1 MILGRRARG
10 WRPCP
15 CLFRLGSSSVSN
27 LPWPVFSAL
36 SARVHG
42 AMRISGGP
50 ARGRKFARSCDI
62 GVRPPLA
69 RLRQSVFSII
79 QDRIDAS
86 RVLDLFAGSGAFGL
100 EALSRGARH
109 VLFVE
114 QSQGTARNLEE
125 NLRSLGFRSRARVLR
140 ANALAE
146 LAAADADAVFDLV
159 FVDPPFRLFEQP
171 RDREALRAR
180 VQSLLSGSSLA
191 SGGLIVLRTPGDA
204 EPPFDAACSSVRRY
218 GRSSV
223 WLIEKDNPAVDGSTS
238 S

>member
-1 MILGRRARG
+1 
-10 WRPCP
+10 
-15 CLFRLGSSSVSN
+15 
-27 LPWPVFSAL
+27 
-36 SARVHG
+36 
-42 AMRISGGP
+42 MRITGGP
-50 ARGRKFARSCDI
+50 ARGRKFARSGEI

-79 QDRIDAS
+79 QDRIDGS

-114 QSQGTARNLEE
+114 QSQGAARNLEV

-146 LAAADADAVFDLV
+146 LASAAANADAVFDLV
-159 FVDPPFRLFEQP
+159 FIDPPFRLFEQP

-191 SGGLIVLRTPGDA
+191 SEGLIVLRTPGDA
-204 EPPFDAACSSVRRY
+204 ELPFDAACSSVRRY

-223 WLIEKDNPAVDGSTS
+223 WLIEKDDPAVDGLDS